1 VLPKPLQK
9 PHPPLWVACSRRE
22 TIRVAAE
29 TGIGALSFSFV
40 EPEEARAWVDEYH
53 EILAS
58 ERCVPAGFA
67 VNPQVAVVLPM
78 MCAPDEAQAIER
90 GIDGAHFFGYSLAHY
105 YVFGEHRPGR
115 TDIYEEFLR
124 RRDEVGFARSIINA
138 DDGPLGV
145 RVLEQGLGSL
155 RGAIGSPA
163 QVRDLCRR
171 YEEAGVDQVIFV
183 MQAGRNRHQHICES
197 IELFA
202 SEVLPEFAQRADAAD
217 QRRAERFAP
226 AIEAALARREPVP
239 VSDPDYTVVPAASG
253 PPAESALVR
262 AAANGR
268 PRLAAVQ
275 ALLSERGEQAFRLF
289 VRRSDDRRLER
300 TIGSERGLKVLFG
313 GMAHAYEPEKAA
325 GFSGELQYQLR
336 RSDGTVALW
345 TVAIAPD
352 RARARPGAASAP
364 ALTLKLGVADFVRMA
379 GRDLDPGKALLT
391 GRMDLE
397 GDIALAARLG
407 EMVGQPPPI

>member
-1 VLPKPLQK
+1 
-9 PHPPLWVACSRRE
+9 
-22 TIRVAAE
+22 
-29 TGIGALSFSFV
+29 
-40 EPEEARAWVDEYH
+40 
-53 EILAS
+53 
-58 ERCVPAGFA
+58 
-67 VNPQVAVVLPM
+67 
-78 MCAPDEAQAIER
+78 
-90 GIDGAHFFGYSLAHY
+90 
-105 YVFGEHRPGR
+105 
-115 TDIYEEFLR
+115 
-124 RRDEVGFARSIINA
+124 
-138 DDGPLGV
+138 
-145 RVLEQGLGSL
+145 
-155 RGAIGSPA
+155 
-163 QVRDLCRR
+163 
-171 YEEAGVDQVIFV
+171 
-183 MQAGRNRHQHICES
+183 
-197 IELFA
+197 
-202 SEVLPEFAQRADAAD
+202 
-217 QRRAERFAP
+217 
-226 AIEAALARREPVP
+226 
-239 VSDPDYTVVPAASG
+239 VSDPDYAVVPAASG

-407 EMVGQPPPI
+407 EMFGQPPPI